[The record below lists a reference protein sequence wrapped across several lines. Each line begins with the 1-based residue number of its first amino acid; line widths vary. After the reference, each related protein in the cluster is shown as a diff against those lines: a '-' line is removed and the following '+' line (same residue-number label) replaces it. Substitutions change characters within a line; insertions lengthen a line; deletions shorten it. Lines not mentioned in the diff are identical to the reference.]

1 MKGLQPSR
9 EPGGPGGAAPSKP
22 LVEQTEPVDFSSRCP
37 DDADNGDNDGYG
49 DFGDDNS
56 IMYQDVKKKFRAT
69 HNFSQ
74 PPNFASPRGF
84 EPAVGFPR
92 GICLHTNK
100 GSTKKTVFFRN
111 NF

>member
-37 DDADNGDNDGYG
+37 DDADYG
-49 DFGDDNS
+49 DIGGDNS

-92 GICLHTNK
+92 GICLHT
-100 GSTKKTVFFRN
+100 KKMSHLL
-111 NF
+111 